1 MMNGPEMIEFAEAI
15 RKAFLFNEVE
25 TLLKRLKLDITD
37 YIVAH
42 TTYPEQVKAIVARAN
57 AGNWIDSFVSAAVRD
72 RPADRA
78 IRSFLVKNPHW
89 DPSRYPLPPHPCD
102 TLFVLGG
109 KAFIGRSVYREYLKR
124 MNAPTG
130 RKVLLITSDRRK
142 VGKSYSK
149 ELIDFLVD
157 GQQLASVIPIDLDE
171 QDYDPG
177 SLAKKIGAPMKI
189 MGDPPEQMGQQPARW
204 SPELL
209 DWLIPKVPSDGIH
222 TVWWIVLDGFRQ
234 KMPSEATQEFIS
246 QLAQRVQETS
256 RFRLLLVNYAYRL
269 PLKVEAFTY
278 KDRVLPLADTDIAT
292 FLEQVHE
299 QRRGAKPEKPQLI
312 EYVDAYEARLAQYR
326 TEHPEEADGQLL
338 LHMAVVDTAEL
349 I

>member
-1 MMNGPEMIEFAEAI
+1 MTGPEMIEFAEAVH
-15 RKAFLFNEVE
+15 KVFLFNDLDN
-25 TLLKRLKLDITD
+25 LLKRLNRNINDC
-37 YIVAH
+37 IVAL
-42 TTYPEQVKAIVARAN
+42 TPYPDQVKQIVAYAN
-57 AGNWIDSFVSAAVRD
+57 ARNWIGAFVSEVVRE
-72 RPADRA
+72 RPANVE

-89 DPSRYPLPPHPCD
+89 DPSRYPLPTHPCD

-124 MNAPTG
+124 MNTPTG
-130 RKVLLITSDRRK
+130 RKVLLITSERRK

-157 GQQLASVIPIDLDE
+157 GQQLASVISIDLDE
-171 QDYDPG
+171 HDYDPG
-177 SLAKKIGAPMKI
+177 GLAKKIGVPMKI
-189 MGDPPEQMGQQPARW
+189 TSDPPQQMGQQPARW
-204 SPELL
+204 SQELL
-209 DWLIPKVPSDGIH
+209 AWLIPKVPGDAVH

-278 KDRVLPLADTDIAT
+278 KDRVLPLADTDISS

-299 QRRGAKPEKPQLI
+299 QRRGAKPEKPQLTD
-312 EYVDAYEARLAQYR
+312 YVDAYEARLAQYR
-326 TEHPEEADGQLL
+326 TEYPEEADGQLL